1 MRLYE
6 QIEQIPPHKRVV
18 VLGNFDGV
26 HLGHREL
33 LCLARKIANEKN
45 MPLLVF
51 TFYPQV
57 QEMFDKDFLY
67 LASQKEKLAMFAEL
81 GVDEVL
87 SVPFAEN
94 IAKVSAEDFAR
105 HILADELNCGE
116 VVVGFNYTF
125 GYQGKGT
132 ALDLKEWLS
141 ERNIK
146 VHIVPQYE
154 IDGDIVSSSL
164 IRKLLLAGEIEKA
177 NQLLGYNYT
186 LAGEVVKGRQVGRTI
201 GIPTANIQTDAKV
214 IIPVRGVYAVKAYLA
229 DKEYLGVLN
238 IGKRPTVHNGN
249 DTTIEVH
256 LLDFA
261 ADIYGEILRVDL
273 YKYLRGETKFVSL
286 AELKQEIEHNIAEV
300 RELFSEN

>member
-1 MRLYE
+1 MQLYE
-6 QIEQIPPHKRVV
+6 QIENLSTTKRVV

-33 LCLARKIANEKN
+33 LQLAKKIAVEKN
-45 MPLLVF
+45 MPLSVF

-57 QEMFDKDFLY
+57 QEIFDKDFLY
-67 LASQKEKLAMFAEL
+67 LATKKQKLAMFAEL
-81 GVDEVL
+81 GVDEII
-87 SVPFAEN
+87 SVPFDEN
-94 IAKVSAEDFAR
+94 IAKISPEDFA
-105 HILADELNCGE
+105 HEILIDKLNSGE

-125 GYQGKGT
+125 GYQGRGK
-132 ALDLKEWLS
+132 AADLQKWLHES
-141 ERNIK
+141 HIM
-146 VHIVPQYE
+146 VHIVPRYE
-154 IDGDIVSSSL
+154 IDGEIVSSSL

-201 GIPTANIQTDAKV
+201 GIPTANIQADEK
-214 IIPVRGVYAVKAYLA
+214 IILPKRGVYAVKAYLA

-238 IGKRPTVHNGN
+238 IGKRPTVHNGT

-256 LLDFA
+256 LLDFD

-286 AELKQEIEHNIAEV
+286 AELKQEIEHNMAEV
-300 RELFSEN
+300 REIFS